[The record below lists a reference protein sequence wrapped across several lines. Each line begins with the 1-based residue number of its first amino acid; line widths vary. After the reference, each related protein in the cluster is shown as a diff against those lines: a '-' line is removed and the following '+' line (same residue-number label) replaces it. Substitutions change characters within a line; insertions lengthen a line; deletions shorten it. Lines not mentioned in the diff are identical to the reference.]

1 MLGLAFGTERVDE
14 GGLRKVDARLASEI
28 VVLILTLRAD
38 QHHETT
44 LAPRQERNRIEKT
57 LAEISTMPYT

>member
-1 MLGLAFGTERVDE
+1 M
-14 GGLRKVDARLASEI
+14 

-44 LAPRQERNRIEKT
+44 PDSRQERNHVEKT
-57 LAEISTMPYT
+57 LAEISAMP